1 MLGKTLK
8 TLGAAVLLSLASLS
22 VAAAASCTVP
32 KISGAEKAIPI
43 KGLNQTL
50 LDKSVAA
57 RVNAERCRRG
67 LPALAPAS
75 GLRKQAAR
83 HSKWMARSQK
93 LSHKASGAF
102 SRTLKDRLRASG
114 VRFRTGAE
122 NIGWVHLYG
131 IDGNKFMIRS
141 SQQCHFTTNGGRRIG
156 RHSYNSL
163 ASLIVRK
170 WMESPG
176 HRKNILARKLR
187 YGGVGAGVQPG
198 SKYCGSVFLTHIFA
212 G

>member
-1 MLGKTLK
+1 M
-8 TLGAAVLLSLASLS
+8 
-22 VAAAASCTVP
+22 
-32 KISGAEKAIPI
+32 
-43 KGLNQTL
+43 
-50 LDKSVAA
+50 LDKAVVA

-67 LPALAPAS
+67 LPALTTAS

-83 HSKWMARSQK
+83 HSQWMARSQK
-93 LSHKASGAF
+93 LSHKASGSF
-102 SRTLKDRLRASG
+102 NRSLTDRLRASG
-114 VRFRTGAE
+114 VKFRTGAE

-131 IDGNKFMIRS
+131 IDGSRFMIRS
-141 SQQCHFTTNGGRRIG
+141 SEQCHFTTNGGRRIG

-163 ASLIVRK
+163 ANLIVRK

-176 HRKNILARKLR
+176 HRKNILRKNLR
-187 YGGVGAGVQPG
+187 YSGVGAGVQPA

>member
-1 MLGKTLK
+1 MFGNVLK
-8 TLGAAVLLSLASLS
+8 TLSVAALLSLANPTSAAATSCS
-22 VAAAASCTVP
+22 VAKA
-32 KISGAEKAIPI
+32 SGAEKVIPV
-43 KGLNQTL
+43 KGLNQGL
-50 LDKSVAA
+50 LDKAVVA

-67 LPALAPAS
+67 LPALTTAS

-83 HSKWMARSQK
+83 HSQWMARSQK
-93 LSHKASGAF
+93 LSHKASGSF
-102 SRTLKDRLRASG
+102 NRSLTDRLRASG

-131 IDGNKFMIRS
+131 IDGNRFMIRS
-141 SQQCHFTTNGGRRIG
+141 SEQCHFTTNGGRRIG

-176 HRKNILARKLR
+176 HRKNILRKNLR
-187 YGGVGAGVQPG
+187 YSGVGAGVQPG

>member
-1 MLGKTLK
+1 MFGNTLK
-8 TLGAAVLLSLASLS
+8 TLSVATLLSLAALPGTATAACSIKN
-22 VAAAASCTVP
+22 VA
-32 KISGAEKAIPI
+32 GAEKAIPN
-43 KGLNQTL
+43 KGLNQGL
-50 LDKSVAA
+50 LDRAVVA

-67 LPALAPAS
+67 LPALTTAS

-83 HSKWMARSQK
+83 HSQWMARSQK
-93 LSHKASGAF
+93 LSHKASGSF
-102 SRTLKDRLRASG
+102 KRSLTDRLKASG

-131 IDGNKFMIRS
+131 IDGSRFMIRS

-176 HRKNILARKLR
+176 HRKNILRKNLR
-187 YGGVGAGVQPG
+187 YSGVGAGVQPA

>member
-1 MLGKTLK
+1 MRGIILKALGV
-8 TLGAAVLLSLASLS
+8 AAILSLTALPQ
-22 VAAAASCTVP
+22 AATAACAAKEV
-32 KISGAEKAIPI
+32 SGAEKAIPV
-43 KGLNQTL
+43 KGLNQSL
-50 LDKSVAA
+50 LDKAVVA

-67 LPALAPAS
+67 LPALTTAS

-83 HSKWMARSQK
+83 HSQWMARSQK
-93 LSHKASGAF
+93 LSHKASGSF
-102 SRTLKDRLRASG
+102 NRSLTDRLRASG

-122 NIGWVHLYG
+122 NIGWVHLYS
-131 IDGNKFMIRS
+131 IDGNRFMIRS
-141 SQQCHFTTNGGRRIG
+141 SDQCHFTTSGGRRIG

-176 HRKNILARKLR
+176 HRKNILRRNLR
-187 YGGVGAGVQPG
+187 YSGVGAGVQPA